1 MNEKEL
7 IKRLKLKPHFENGLY
22 AEQNFV
28 NEKTKRQSSGAIY
41 YYVRKNEKS
50 RFHEIDSDEYWL
62 FHKGSDLEVWI
73 IYKNHN
79 VVVKKCGLGKDANP
93 IVYVPKGAIFA
104 SKHTNAKEGTLVT
117 CLTVPAFNKASF
129 KIYKTSDLKK
139 RYPKL
144 KEF

>member
-22 AEQNFV
+22 VERNFPK
-28 NEKTKRQSSGAIY
+28 EKAKRQKSGAIY

-50 RFHEIDSDEYWL
+50 RFHKIDSDEYWL
-62 FHKGSDLEVWI
+62 YHFGSDLEIWI
-73 IYKNHN
+73 IYPDHK
-79 VVVKKCGLGKDANP
+79 VVVKKCGLGKDAEP
-93 IVYVPKGAIFA
+93 IVYVPKGSIFA
-104 SKHTNAKEGTLVT
+104 SKHTSAKEGTLVT

-129 KIYKTSDLKK
+129 KIYQTSVLKK

-144 KEF
+144 KKF